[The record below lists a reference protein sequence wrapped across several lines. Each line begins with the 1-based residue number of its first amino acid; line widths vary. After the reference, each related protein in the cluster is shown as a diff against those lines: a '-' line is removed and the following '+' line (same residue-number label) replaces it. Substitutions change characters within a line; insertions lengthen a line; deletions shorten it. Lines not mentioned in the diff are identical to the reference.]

1 MTTGSY
7 QYVDANGLLQTVNYV
22 ADPVNGFRVAGTNL
36 PVGPAVPAAAP
47 LEAPVFDLPV
57 PVAVEDTPEVAAAKA
72 EFQAAFDEAA
82 AASAE
87 RRKRE
92 AEEVAVAAAPA
103 IAALPY
109 PYAAGL
115 NLAYAGLP
123 VAAPAVL
130 PAAAAVA
137 HAPLVKSVVETPAT
151 VETEVAATPV
161 ISYAAA
167 PAIAAP
173 ALTYAAAPA
182 IAAPVATTTYAAAAP
197 AIAAAPVAA
206 TYAAAAPVVAAA
218 PVAAPASSQYQAQ
231 DEFGNVAY
239 GYQNINSA
247 KQESGNALGGVTGS
261 YTYADE
267 AGVHTVNY
275 VADALGFRVAGD
287 NLPVAPVHAAVAPV
301 NTLAPVVDTPEV
313 VEAKAA
319 FFQAYD
325 AAKAGIVKRSAQ
337 IALPATYAAAPAIAA
352 TYAAAPLAA
361 TYAAAPAIAAAP
373 AVAGAYAAA
382 PSRDAVLT
390 TIKLNPGHA
399 TFYRV
404 D

>member
-1 MTTGSY
+1 MGTMNGFVVLAAAVCATSAQVAVVPGYAGAYNPAPSTQFHAQDEFGQFSFGHAGGPLARTGARNAYGVTTGSY

-22 ADPVNGFRVAGTNL
+22 ADPVNGFQVAGTNL
-36 PVGPAVPAAAP
+36 PVGPAAP
-47 LEAPVFDLPV
+47 EVEPLVAPTFNPEPLVAPVFTGVAPEPV
-57 PVAVEDTPEVAAAKA
+57 QDTPEVAEAKA
-72 EFQAAFDEAA
+72 AHLAALEAAEAA
-82 AASAE
+82 AAD
-87 RRKRE
+87 RKRRDADDE
-92 AEEVAVAAAPA
+92 AAVVAAPA

-137 HAPLVKSVVETPAT
+137 HAPLVKSVVETSAT

-182 IAAPVATTTYAAAAP
+182 IAAP
-197 AIAAAPVAA
+197 APVA
-206 TYAAAAPVVAAA
+206 VA
-218 PVAAPASSQYQAQ
+218 
-231 DEFGNVAY
+231 
-239 GYQNINSA
+239 
-247 KQESGNALGGVTGS
+247 
-261 YTYADE
+261 
-267 AGVHTVNY
+267 
-275 VADALGFRVAGD
+275 
-287 NLPVAPVHAAVAPV
+287 
-301 NTLAPVVDTPEV
+301 
-313 VEAKAA
+313 
-319 FFQAYD
+319 
-325 AAKAGIVKRSAQ
+325 
-337 IALPATYAAAPAIAA
+337 
-352 TYAAAPLAA
+352 
-361 TYAAAPAIAAAP
+361 
-373 AVAGAYAAA
+373 AAA

-390 TIKLNPGHA
+390 QIKLNPGHA

>member
-1 MTTGSY
+1 MGSSLCGAIMNRFVVLAACVCASTAQQVVVGGIAGAYNPAPSTQFHAQDEFGQFSFGHAGGPLARTEARNAYGVTTGSY

-123 VAAPAVL
+123 VAAPGVL

-173 ALTYAAAPA
+173 
-182 IAAPVATTTYAAAAP
+182 
-197 AIAAAPVAA
+197 
-206 TYAAAAPVVAAA
+206 
-218 PVAAPASSQYQAQ
+218 SSHLRCCPSYRCSSCHSSCCCCPSCCCRCCPIQRRCLDPNQAQ
-231 DEFGNVAY
+231 PRTRHLL
-239 GYQNINSA
+239 QS
-247 KQESGNALGGVTGS
+247 
-261 YTYADE
+261 
-267 AGVHTVNY
+267 
-275 VADALGFRVAGD
+275 
-287 NLPVAPVHAAVAPV
+287 
-301 NTLAPVVDTPEV
+301 
-313 VEAKAA
+313 
-319 FFQAYD
+319 
-325 AAKAGIVKRSAQ
+325 
-337 IALPATYAAAPAIAA
+337 
-352 TYAAAPLAA
+352 
-361 TYAAAPAIAAAP
+361 
-373 AVAGAYAAA
+373 
-382 PSRDAVLT
+382 
-390 TIKLNPGHA
+390 
-399 TFYRV
+399 
-404 D
+404 

>member
-1 MTTGSY
+1 MGSSLCGAIMNRFVVLAACVCASSAQQVLVGGIAGAYNPAPSTQFHAQDEFGQFSFGHAGGPLARTEARNAYGVTTGSY

-82 AASAE
+82 AAAAD
-87 RRKRE
+87 RKKRE

-123 VAAPAVL
+123 VAA
-130 PAAAAVA
+130 AVA

-167 PAIAAP
+167 PA
-173 ALTYAAAPA
+173 
-182 IAAPVATTTYAAAAP
+182 
-197 AIAAAPVAA
+197 
-206 TYAAAAPVVAAA
+206 
-218 PVAAPASSQYQAQ
+218 
-231 DEFGNVAY
+231 
-239 GYQNINSA
+239 
-247 KQESGNALGGVTGS
+247 
-261 YTYADE
+261 
-267 AGVHTVNY
+267 
-275 VADALGFRVAGD
+275 
-287 NLPVAPVHAAVAPV
+287 AVA
-301 NTLAPVVDTPEV
+301 
-313 VEAKAA
+313 
-319 FFQAYD
+319 
-325 AAKAGIVKRSAQ
+325 
-337 IALPATYAAAPAIAA
+337 
-352 TYAAAPLAA
+352 
-361 TYAAAPAIAAAP
+361 
-373 AVAGAYAAA
+373 AAA

-390 TIKLNPGHA
+390 QIKLNPGHA

>member
-1 MTTGSY
+1 MGYQRRVHGELSSLCGAIMNRFVVLAACVCASSAQQVLVGGIAGAYNPAPSTQFHAQDEFGQFSFGHAGGPLARTEARNAHGVTTGSY

-103 IAALPY
+103 I
-109 PYAAGL
+109 
-115 NLAYAGLP
+115 
-123 VAAPAVL
+123 L

-173 ALTYAAAPA
+173 A
-182 IAAPVATTTYAAAAP
+182 IAAPVATPLA
-197 AIAAAPVAA
+197 AAAPVA
-206 TYAAAAPVVAAA
+206 VA
-218 PVAAPASSQYQAQ
+218 
-231 DEFGNVAY
+231 
-239 GYQNINSA
+239 
-247 KQESGNALGGVTGS
+247 
-261 YTYADE
+261 
-267 AGVHTVNY
+267 
-275 VADALGFRVAGD
+275 
-287 NLPVAPVHAAVAPV
+287 
-301 NTLAPVVDTPEV
+301 
-313 VEAKAA
+313 
-319 FFQAYD
+319 
-325 AAKAGIVKRSAQ
+325 
-337 IALPATYAAAPAIAA
+337 
-352 TYAAAPLAA
+352 
-361 TYAAAPAIAAAP
+361 
-373 AVAGAYAAA
+373 AAA

-390 TIKLNPGHA
+390 QIKLNPGHA